1 MKSIQIHEPTDRIF
15 DEYNNSSI
23 FLMTSRYEGYALVL
37 IEAMSCGIPCISF
50 NCPHGPADIITDG
63 EDGLIVSLGEIEK
76 LAKSIE
82 WMITHEE
89 ERQRMSNNARQKA
102 KLHTAEAIMPQ
113 WIELFEKVAKQ

>member
-1 MKSIQIHEPTDRIF
+1 
-15 DEYNNSSI
+15 
-23 FLMTSRYEGYALVL
+23 
-37 IEAMSCGIPCISF
+37 MSCGIPCISF

-102 KLHTAEAIMPQ
+102 KQFTAEAIMPQ

>member
-1 MKSIQIHEPTDRIF
+1 
-15 DEYNNSSI
+15 
-23 FLMTSRYEGYALVL
+23 MTSRYEGYALVL

-102 KLHTAEAIMPQ
+102 KQFTAEAIMPQ
-113 WIELFEKVAKQ
+113 WVELFEKVAKQ